1 MGNGDRGCNRQSA
14 VRPLASRTME
24 LILLLG
30 LTGLFIYILMLS
42 SRVSYLERRLQGG
55 DIDEFPGAELE
66 RDPLFRDRRQPPY
79 SVPAE
84 DERAAGPAIYAG
96 PEPAAP
102 PEPEAAPEPEP
113 IPHETLGG
121 FFERWVGGRL
131 MIWVGGIALGVAG
144 VLLVRY
150 SIQIGLIT
158 PPVQMG
164 IAALFGLLLLAL
176 GEYARSRADWAV
188 DRRVAQAL
196 VGAGIFVLYATAYG
210 SLVLHHLIGN
220 GTAFGLMVMVTGAAL
235 VLSLRHGAPSAVMGL
250 VGGFLTPLLVGE
262 RSETAIPLLTYLA
275 LLDIALFTLAG
286 RRGWTWLAAAAAL
299 LSFAWTGYLLSWD
312 RPDAIAA
319 GIFILLIGIGASVLR
334 AGEGWQLDFLR
345 PAAIALVQLAVL
357 VGRADIGL
365 PAWALFGLLAAACLL
380 LEPRKPEYRVLPA
393 FALLLA
399 LLLIAV
405 KALDQ
410 PRYIP
415 AVAAAVTAMFAAGS
429 LPAALGR
436 ARPLLPFVTAC
447 GAFVGPAAILRGLRP
462 EWLDR
467 PLWGLLFLLLA
478 VGPAFLGWSRRASA
492 REGDLD
498 LPLGVAAAA
507 AMLLLGFAAW
517 QLLPLD
523 LVPAGWL
530 AIALAAALA
539 ARRLGDEG
547 LAALTLL
554 AAGIAS
560 LAAAGRVPEL
570 WQTLLLSLVGAPAL
584 AAHLPSAGLAFIA
597 LLLPALLLA
606 AIWLLLPAAFPP
618 LRAAPLAIAGLFA
631 AAGLYLLFK
640 QAFGLASAGDF
651 VARGLAERTIV
662 NQALFAAGWL
672 VCSGRIPV
680 PRLDE
685 RVRWLAG
692 TLLTALAAARLLWFD
707 MLIHNPLLDAQNVGA
722 WPVVNLLVPAYLLSA
737 FWLYR
742 ARRGAD
748 GSLRSGAWLL
758 LALASLVLGAML
770 MVRQGFQ
777 GSLLNGPELPSAESY
792 GYSLAGLLLSIA
804 LLLAGIRLP
813 DKALRLAGLVL
824 LTATTVKVFLIDAG
838 ALEGVLRILSFLV
851 LGIALIGIGKLYT
864 KVLDAEARP
873 AGGS

>member
-1 MGNGDRGCNRQSA
+1 
-14 VRPLASRTME
+14 ME
-24 LILLLG
+24 LLLLLG
-30 LTGLFIYILMLS
+30 LAGLAVFTLRLS
-42 SRVSYLERRLQGG
+42 ARV
-55 DIDEFPGAELE
+55 AELE
-66 RDPLFRDRRQPPY
+66 RQLDAAEGASGQPDPLFEARVGLRPAQP
-79 SVPAE
+79 
-84 DERAAGPAIYAG
+84 DAGPA
-96 PEPAAP
+96 PRPAAADLLAAAP
-102 PEPEAAPEPEP
+102 EADPVEPEA
-113 IPHETLGG
+113 HETLGG

-131 MIWVGGIALGVAG
+131 MIWVGGIALAVAG

-164 IAALFGLLLLAL
+164 MAALFGLLLLAL
-176 GEYARSRADWAV
+176 GELARSRPGWAL

-210 SLVLHHLIGN
+210 SLVLHQLIGN

-235 VLSLRHGAPSAVMGL
+235 ILSLRHGAPSAVMGL

-275 LLDIALFTLAG
+275 LLDVALFTLAG

-299 LSFAWTGYLLSWD
+299 LSFGWSGYVLAWAA
-312 RPDAIAA
+312 PDALAA
-319 GIFILLIGIGASVLR
+319 GVFVLLVGVGASVLK

-365 PAWALFGLLAAACLL
+365 PAWGLFGALAAVCLL
-380 LEPRKPEYRVLPA
+380 LEPRKPEFRPLPA
-393 FALLLA
+393 FALALT
-399 LLLIAV
+399 LLLIAG

-410 PRYIP
+410 PAHIP
-415 AVAAAVTAMFAAGS
+415 AAAAATTLLFGLGS
-429 LPAALGR
+429 LPAALR
-436 ARPLLPFVTAC
+436 RERPWLPFATAC
-447 GAFVGPAAILRGLRP
+447 AALIGPAAILRAVRP

-467 PLWGLLFLLLA
+467 PLWGVLFLLLA
-478 VGPAFLGWSRRASA
+478 TAAGLLAWARAAA
-492 REGDLD
+492 REAELD
-498 LPLGVAAAA
+498 PPLAIAAAT
-507 AMLLLGFAAW
+507 AMLLLGLAAA
-517 QLLPLD
+517 Q
-523 LVPAGWL
+523 LVPADLLPAAWL
-530 AIALAAALA
+530 AIALGSAVA

-547 LAALTLL
+547 LVALALL
-554 AAGIAS
+554 ASGIAS
-560 LAAAGRVPEL
+560 LAAAERVPEL
-570 WQTLLLSLVGAPAL
+570 WGAALLSLVGVPAL
-584 AAHLPSAGLAFIA
+584 ASNLPSAGQAMQA

-606 AIWLLLPAAFPP
+606 AIWRFLPAPFPA
-618 LRAAPLAIAGLFA
+618 LRRAPIAVAGLFA
-631 AAGLYLLFK
+631 VAAAYLLFK
-640 QAFGLASAGDF
+640 QAYGLASSEDF
-651 VARGLAERTIV
+651 IARGFAERTIL
-662 NQALFAAGWL
+662 NQALFVAGWL
-672 VCSGRIPV
+672 ICSGRV
-680 PRLDE
+680 PIRGLDE
-685 RVRWLAG
+685 DTRWLAG

-707 MLIHNPLLDAQNVGA
+707 LLLHNPLWDAQNVGG
-722 WPVVNLLVPAYLLSA
+722 WPVANLLAPTYLLSA

-748 GSLRSGAWLL
+748 GNLRSGAWLL
-758 LALASLVLGAML
+758 LALASLVAGVML
-770 MVRQGFQ
+770 MVRQLFQ
-777 GSLLNGPELPSAESY
+777 GALLNGPDLPSAESY

-824 LTATTVKVFLIDAG
+824 LTATTIKVFLVDAG

-873 AGGS
+873 AA

>member
-1 MGNGDRGCNRQSA
+1 
-14 VRPLASRTME
+14 ME
-24 LILLLG
+24 LLLLLG
-30 LTGLFIYILMLS
+30 LAALLAYTLNLAS
-42 SRVSYLERRLQGG
+42 KVKQLEEQVRHWYG
-55 DIDEFPGAELE
+55 EEPSPVP
-66 RDPLFRDRRQPPY
+66 DPLFEGRRPRAPFQAPPR
-79 SVPAE
+79 PPLPTAL
-84 DERAAGPAIYAG
+84 
-96 PEPAAP
+96 PEPAV
-102 PEPEAAPEPEP
+102 PERSATDAVPGPETAPEPER
-113 IPHETLGG
+113 HETLGG

-131 MIWVGGIALGVAG
+131 MIWVGGVALAVAG

-164 IAALFGLLLLAL
+164 LAALFGLTLLAL

-210 SLVLHHLIGN
+210 SLVLHQLIGN

-235 VLSLRHGAPSAVMGL
+235 ILSLRHGAPSAVMGL

-299 LSFAWTGYLLSWD
+299 LSFGWTAYLLSWD
-312 RPDAIAA
+312 RPDALAA
-319 GIFILLIGIGASVLR
+319 GIFILLISIAASMLR
-334 AGEGWQLDFLR
+334 AGNGWQLDVLR
-345 PAAIALVQLAVL
+345 PAAIGLLQLAVL
-357 VGRADIGL
+357 VGRVDIGL
-365 PAWALFGLLAAACLL
+365 PAWALFGTLAAACLL
-380 LEPRKPEYRVLPA
+380 LEPRKPEYRPLPL
-393 FALLLA
+393 FALALA

-405 KALDQ
+405 KAFDQ
-410 PRYIP
+410 PYHIP
-415 AVAAAVTAMFAAGS
+415 AVAAATTALFAAGS
-429 LPAALGR
+429 LPAALR
-436 ARPLLPFVTAC
+436 RERPLLPFVTTCA
-447 GAFVGPAAILRGLRP
+447 GFAGPALILRAVRP
-462 EWLDR
+462 EWLER

-478 VGPAFLGWSRRASA
+478 AGPAWLAWSRRRAA
-492 REGDLD
+492 REDSLD
-498 LPLGVAAAA
+498 LPLNMAAAT
-507 AMLLLGFAAW
+507 AMLLLGAAAW
-517 QLLPLD
+517 QLVPPD
-523 LVPAGWL
+523 LIPAAWL

-547 LAALTLL
+547 LVALTLL
-554 AAGIAS
+554 AAGV
-560 LAAAGRVPEL
+560 AALGAAERVPEL
-570 WQTLLLSLVGAPAL
+570 WGTLLLSLIGMPAL
-584 AAHLPSAGLAFIA
+584 AADLPSAGLALVA
-597 LLLPALLLA
+597 LLLPAALLA
-606 AIWLLLPAAFPP
+606 AIWRLVPAPFPP
-618 LRAAPLAIAGLFA
+618 LRAAPLALAGLFA

-640 QAFGLASAGDF
+640 QAFGLSSDEDF

-672 VCSGRIPV
+672 ICSGRLPMAG
-680 PRLDE
+680 LDE
-685 RVRWLAG
+685 RTRWLAG

-707 MLIHNPLLDAQNVGA
+707 MLIHNPLLDSQKVGA
-722 WPVVNLLVPAYLLSA
+722 WPLLNLLAPAYLLGA
-737 FWLYR
+737 YWLYR

-758 LALASLVLGAML
+758 LSLASLVLGVM
-770 MVRQGFQ
+770 MTVRQAFQ
-777 GSLLNGPELPSAESY
+777 GTLLNGPDLPSAESY

-824 LTATTVKVFLIDAG
+824 LTATTIKVFAVDAG

-873 AGGS
+873 A